1 MCVLGCKITQKYSIS
16 KMSAK
21 LWGQCLVPV
30 ERGRRN
36 GRCRDKAC
44 LVRETWKVEGG
55 AGDVGTRRALS
66 ALSATSTTVLS
77 ACVSSAMYYCL
88 VSLCL
93 VSSSACDS
101 PSAINILPLFL
112 CRLEQINYFCD

>member
-1 MCVLGCKITQKYSIS
+1 
-16 KMSAK
+16 MSAK

-30 ERGRRN
+30 ERGRWN

-44 LVRETWKVEGG
+44 LICE
-55 AGDVGTRRALS
+55 
-66 ALSATSTTVLS
+66 VLS
-77 ACVSSAMYYCL
+77 LKCKVLSRDKACLVRPECDIYYCL

-93 VSSSACDS
+93 VSLCLVS
-101 PSAINILPLFL
+101 PSAVNILPLFL